1 MSLFDLAGI
10 SAVLLTPVC
19 TLHTV
24 SANVKYMAEAQDL
37 LKLAAPLAAEVAAG
51 VRKRAADARAAVR
64 MKNGYA
70 DPVTSADE
78 WAERELVERILAI
91 RPDDGILGEE
101 GTLVAGTS
109 GVVWII
115 DPIDGTT
122 NFVHDLPGS
131 AVSIGAELNGEAI
144 AGVVADLTRGE
155 VFSATLGNGA
165 FRNNKPIRPSE
176 VTFLNRALVGTGI
189 HPDFTRRQAQADVF
203 RHVLPRIGDLRR
215 LGSCT
220 VDICSVA
227 CGRLDGFF
235 DSGLKPWDL
244 SASLLV
250 AKEAGAQVTML
261 DGCADGLVVCT
272 APGIHDELIEVVIAT
287 ASAR

>member
-1 MSLFDLAGI
+1 M
-10 SAVLLTPVC
+10 T
-19 TLHTV
+19 
-24 SANVKYMAEAQDL
+24 EAKDL

-51 VRKRAADARAAVR
+51 VRKRAADARTAVR
-64 MKNGYA
+64 LKNGYA
-70 DPVTSADE
+70 DPVTTADE

-109 GVVWII
+109 GVVWVI

-122 NFVHDLPGS
+122 NFVYDLPGS
-131 AVSIGAELNGEAI
+131 AVSIGAEVNGAAI

-155 VFSATLGNGA
+155 VFSAAVGGGA
-165 FRNNKPIRPSE
+165 FRNDKPIRPSE
-176 VTFLNRALVGTGI
+176 IAFLDRALIGTGI
-189 HPDFTRRQAQADVF
+189 HPDSTRRQGQAEVLS
-203 RHVLPRIGDLRR
+203 HLLPRIADLRR

-220 VDICSVA
+220 VEICSVA

-250 AKEAGAQVTML
+250 AKEAGAQVTKL
-261 DGCADGLVVCT
+261 DESPNGLVVCA
-272 APGIHDELIEVVIAT
+272 APGIHDELLAVVMA
-287 ASAR
+287 AVSER